1 MARMFYMAVLGLFLI
16 GLTASADSITLAL
29 TPGPGTVSGLP
40 GSTVGWG
47 YSIDNDSSDYL
58 LVANSYFCAGTENPL
73 FTTCAPS
80 LGASTYND
88 FIANNSTLIAPDTTG
103 VESFDAGTNSG
114 VGEYIIDSAATAG
127 ETDIGSLVVVYD
139 LFSGDPFTDPSAT
152 QIGGDMDLTA
162 AAEVEVTGPTSAV
175 PEPGTPFFLGLGL
188 AALIAFDAVSKFR
201 VRLKSRSPAASRWS
215 I

>member
-1 MARMFYMAVLGLFLI
+1 MARTFYMAVLGLFI
-16 GLTASADSITLAL
+16 MGLTASADLITLAL
-29 TPGPGTVSGLP
+29 TPASGTVSGLP

-58 LVANSYFCAGTENPL
+58 LVANSYFCAGTEDPL
-73 FTTCAPS
+73 FTTCSPS

-88 FIANNSTLIAPDTTG
+88 FIANNSTLIAPGTSG

-114 VGEYIIDSAATAG
+114 VGEYIIDSSATSG
-127 ETDIGSLVVVYD
+127 ETDIGSMAVVYD

-162 AAEVEVTGPTSAV
+162 AAEVEVTGPTSVV
-175 PEPGTPFFLGLGL
+175 PEPGTLFFLGFAF
-188 AALIAFDAVSKFR
+188 AALLAFDAVSKLRARR
-201 VRLKSRSPAASRWS
+201 VSRPR
-215 I
+215 